1 MTKPLTYLRGHRMH
15 LVLTRPL
22 QCQRGQKLYR
32 NLRSANQSNARENTK
47 FIETWVDQT
56 QPMPARR
63 ENAFQHVMT
72 KPLPWQRG
80 YNMYLNKCW
89 PNSSHDSKDTK
100 CISTCFDNKRQRGHK
115 MYLYLCWQN
124 PSHASD
130 DTKFFSTCDDQ
141 TQPMPARKLEVSQP
155 PSSMPARTVIPSQQ
169 ELTKPLPYQRGNN
182 IYLNSC

>member
-32 NLRSANQSNARENTK
+32 NLRSANQSNAREHTK

-100 CISTCFDNKRQRGHK
+100 CISTCFDNKPPKSART
-115 MYLYLCWQN
+115 QN
-124 PSHASD
+124 
-130 DTKFFSTCDDQ
+130 
-141 TQPMPARKLEVSQP
+141 VSQL
-155 PSSMPARTVIPSQQ
+155 V
-169 ELTKPLPYQRGNN
+169 LTKPLPCKRWHK
-182 IYLNSC
+182 IFLNMWWPNPTHASEETRSISTPLLHASTDSNSIATRIDQTPPIPARK